1 MYKLYYDC
9 ALNYEREYLTPTS
22 DQLKKQNPR
31 VWGTANELFQ
41 QLLWLLPRPM
51 HSGEMNADIN
61 TSQYIPVEAESSL
74 LAESPKYCWNACH
87 SDVCLLVNQMT

>member
-1 MYKLYYDC
+1 
-9 ALNYEREYLTPTS
+9 
-22 DQLKKQNPR
+22 
-31 VWGTANELFQ
+31 
-41 QLLWLLPRPM
+41 M

>member
-41 QLLWLLPRPM
+41 QLL
-51 HSGEMNADIN
+51 
-61 TSQYIPVEAESSL
+61 
-74 LAESPKYCWNACH
+74 
-87 SDVCLLVNQMT
+87 